1 MYNPNSENNSIVK
14 IETFLQGGRI
24 ESLDKVNI
32 SIFRNVSMEF
42 FEPFIRYASAL
53 NGLNCVVRF
62 GNYDSIVQDSLAKN
76 SDVIT
81 NKTDAVLVFTP
92 IVSLSPMLENLFSTL
107 DEIKICEEIKRI
119 ERLFFTV
126 CKGIRQQTNATILW
140 AGLEPRVFANNG
152 IMDSQNKNGQNGT
165 IRKLNDILREVLK
178 SFDSAFFVDLEACLM
193 RVGANSFY
201 QPRDWERIRS
211 PYSKD
216 GLCEIAREISKYIA
230 SIKGRTKKCLVLDC
244 DNTLWG
250 GIIGEDGLSGIALGS
265 TYPGSAFL
273 EFQKEIL
280 SLHSRGVILAIC
292 SKNNISDVEEVF
304 RDHPAMILKME
315 HITSWEVNWDNK
327 ATNIMRIAKKVNIG
341 LDSILFLDD
350 SRFETELVKEKLPDV
365 QTILLP
371 KDKPFE
377 YRWILSALG
386 VFDNPVATNEDKLR
400 TKFYSQDKLRK
411 EELSD
416 NMDLDGYCLSLETEL
431 TIGIVTEKTLPR
443 ISQQT
448 QKTNQFNLTTYRYSE
463 ADISDLVSKPAS
475 DIYWISAKDKFGDM
489 GIIGTCILRYKGR
502 SALID
507 TFLLS
512 CRGLGR
518 KIEDKFLEEI
528 CYLANKKG
536 MKTVVGE
543 YIPTKKNQQVKTFYE
558 RNGFIKNKE
567 VAENIFSYEFQLKNI
582 KGRSLGV
589 FKAIN
594 FSFP

>member
-1 MYNPNSENNSIVK
+1 MYNPNSENHSIVK
-14 IETFLQGGRI
+14 IETFLQSGRI

-140 AGLEPRVFANNG
+140 AGLEPRVFASNG

-165 IRKLNDILREVLK
+165 IRKLNDILRDVLK

-216 GLCEIAREISKYIA
+216 GLCEIAREISKYIS

-250 GIIGEDGLSGIALGS
+250 GIIGEDGISGIALGS

-377 YRWILSALG
+377 YRWILSASG

-411 EELSD
+411 EELPD

-463 ADISDLVSKPAS
+463 ADISDLVSKPES
-475 DIYWISAKDKFGDM
+475 DVYWISAKDKFGDM

-502 SALID
+502 SAHID

-528 CYLANKKG
+528 CSLVNKKG
-536 MKTVVGE
+536 MKTVVGK

-558 RNGFIKNKE
+558 RNGFIKNRE
-567 VAENIFSYEFQLKNI
+567 VAENIFSYEFQLKNM
-582 KGRSLGV
+582 KDRSLGV

-594 FSFP
+594 FSFS

>member
-1 MYNPNSENNSIVK
+1 M
-14 IETFLQGGRI
+14 
-24 ESLDKVNI
+24 
-32 SIFRNVSMEF
+32 
-42 FEPFIRYASAL
+42 
-53 NGLNCVVRF
+53 
-62 GNYDSIVQDSLAKN
+62 
-76 SDVIT
+76 
-81 NKTDAVLVFTP
+81 
-92 IVSLSPMLENLFSTL
+92 
-107 DEIKICEEIKRI
+107 
-119 ERLFFTV
+119 
-126 CKGIRQQTNATILW
+126 
-140 AGLEPRVFANNG
+140 
-152 IMDSQNKNGQNGT
+152 
-165 IRKLNDILREVLK
+165 
-178 SFDSAFFVDLEACLM
+178 
-193 RVGANSFY
+193 
-201 QPRDWERIRS
+201 
-211 PYSKD
+211 
-216 GLCEIAREISKYIA
+216 
-230 SIKGRTKKCLVLDC
+230 DC

-411 EELSD
+411 EELPD

-502 SALID
+502 SAHID

-512 CRGLGR
+512 CRALGR

-536 MKTVVGE
+536 MKTVVGK

-589 FKAIN
+589 FKAVN